1 MVMCIGERTC
11 FSAAFRADSALVDGQ
26 TAQQVGGMVI
36 VLDVREPL
44 SPQAAAGADAGAHR
58 RLPNL
63 CVPAF
68 PACQFNG
75 TFTARH
81 PETRERPGANRSA
94 QAVVLHRFLPAD
106 RVWRRI
112 DPARLCVGGR
122 SLIRPRASRGSSGL
136 MQFRG

>member
-58 RLPNL
+58 RLPNPR
-63 CVPAF
+63 VPAF
-68 PACQFNG
+68 PACQFND
-75 TFTARH
+75 TLTAPH
-81 PETRERPGANRSA
+81 PETRGATRSEPERAGRSPSPLPSGRPGVAPGLTRHVCA
-94 QAVVLHRFLPAD
+94 YVD
-106 RVWRRI
+106 
-112 DPARLCVGGR
+112 AR
-122 SLIRPRASRGSSGL
+122 
-136 MQFRG
+136 